1 MNGWDQKKIKQTK
14 LNYFNMYDNTDPKN
28 QQMLE
33 SLRDE
38 VWFLIDNSLFD
49 EIWRFQ
55 KSRNLDN
62 MGFNELIELKKHL
75 RDNQIGLDPIAE
87 GMNYNMSDI
96 RKKLDD
102 IMNDDKK

>member
-1 MNGWDQKKIKQTK
+1 MENIDQ
-14 LNYFNMYDNTDPKN
+14 KN

-49 EIWRFQ
+49 EMWRFE

-62 MGFNELIELKKHL
+62 YNWNKLIDLKKIL
-75 RDNQIGLDPIAE
+75 KENQIGMDPIAE
-87 GMNYNMSDI
+87 GFNYNMNDI
-96 RKKLDD
+96 KKKLDD
-102 IMNDDKK
+102 LMNDPKK